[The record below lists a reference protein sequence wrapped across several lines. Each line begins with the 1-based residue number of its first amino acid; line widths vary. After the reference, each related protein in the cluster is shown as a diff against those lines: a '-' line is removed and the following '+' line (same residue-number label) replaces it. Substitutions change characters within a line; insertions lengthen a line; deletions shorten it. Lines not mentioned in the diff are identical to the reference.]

1 MARRVQ
7 KDWYQILQVHPE
19 ADPETIQAAYRSL
32 LRRCHPDKNP
42 DRRAWAEQ
50 RTRELNEAYAVLSN
64 AERRR
69 EFDALRARWGAGAF
83 GTPRTIR
90 TPGAT
95 AAGLGADA
103 GYSLLFRENRRLEAQ
118 VARLQGEK
126 AQLEAELVRT
136 RTELQEL
143 QKRVEDLRRRLEESD
158 GQRRRLEQALAVA
171 NKQRQLL
178 QERLDRP
185 RSAPSGEGLSTR
197 NRRIASK
204 RTISLPGD
212 RVTVTFVWIPG
223 GSFTMGCAVGS
234 EDESPEHTVELDGFW
249 MSQTPITCRQF
260 AEFVRQQPAW
270 SKRLRA
276 PDRHPDY
283 LRDFLDDTPP
293 SRPREHAGHLGNLV
307 CRCGLLRVGRIPA
320 SHRGTVG
327 VRCQG
332 GRKPA
337 LRHDQRGAF
346 ATAGQLRRKG
356 RRSDAGPALSS
367 QPL

>member
-178 QERLDRP
+178 QERLGSASVGPLRR
-185 RSAPSGEGLSTR
+185 RSLHPKPPHRLKADDLPFPATVLRSPSSGFPAGALRWAAPSGARTKAPSTPSSWT
-197 NRRIASK
+197 AS
-204 RTISLPGD
+204 G
-212 RVTVTFVWIPG
+212 
-223 GSFTMGCAVGS
+223 
-234 EDESPEHTVELDGFW
+234 
-249 MSQTPITCRQF
+249 
-260 AEFVRQQPAW
+260 
-270 SKRLRA
+270 
-276 PDRHPDY
+276 
-283 LRDFLDDTPP
+283 
-293 SRPREHAGHLGNLV
+293 
-307 CRCGLLRVGRIPA
+307 
-320 SHRGTVG
+320 
-327 VRCQG
+327 
-332 GRKPA
+332 
-337 LRHDQRGAF
+337 
-346 ATAGQLRRKG
+346 
-356 RRSDAGPALSS
+356 
-367 QPL
+367 